1 MGNDYKIIKK
11 LGEGGFGEVYL
22 IEKKNKK
29 YALKR
34 IKSKLKGEEKAQL
47 KSKIDKLSKLN
58 SEHIIKY
65 YNYYEKNNTF
75 NILMEFGGR
84 FKLKTIYKK

>member
-34 IKSKLKGEEKAQL
+34 IKSKLKGEEKA
-47 KSKIDKLSKLN
+47 
-58 SEHIIKY
+58 
-65 YNYYEKNNTF
+65 
-75 NILMEFGGR
+75 
-84 FKLKTIYKK
+84 